1 MNNHENKWIK
11 KTPDVELNNNI
22 SLEQYQQSIALMNND
37 LHDIQ
42 EDIQKLAEQQ
52 NQIHAQT
59 IQAQQLLQAQQIAN
73 ILNQQYS
80 SQQNITSAYRP
91 LNQNF
96 GSSPHLP
103 MPAMRN
109 QQPQQQQQQ
118 QQPPQQQQQPIQ
130 YINDTNTRIE
140 DQFASPVPANLSN
153 HQYLNRDQQ
162 KHIQQY
168 VQETNH
174 YRDQYEPTQLQQ
186 QSIQLQPQQQQMQQQ
201 QQQQQQFYLHEATAN
216 QQTPPQ
222 AAQRRTWAQSTAAP
236 VELSTWSQQAQ
247 LHNKFETLTWKS
259 SPSQQQQQ
267 PPQQQQ
273 QHQQSPAPISG
284 SGGGGG
290 GGFMLHHNGR
300 GNVGTEQDASHLFPV
315 MHSTSG
321 NSLPVNKVPKEP
333 PSDDMMAPQSI
344 SFIGDE
350 DEADNVLD
358 PRQSYRKSHHDSD
371 LEVSLGKMNITSGTR
386 TYRIPSPTTR
396 SHQQI
401 NSQSFQSIENP
412 PEKGFYISF
421 DNEQQPKRPKPPLRQ
436 KRSPKKDKTEDRSGS
451 GSGGESNVVQEQII
465 KRKLEPTMQQTQ
477 VQRLQQQMSQ
487 PAPAPQYNNYNNVA
501 PKDPTA
507 LIIGSELLEN
517 TQDEMEKKKEKI
529 MLLSL
534 QRRQQQEETKVRKE
548 IDAMQRREREQ
559 MKEEERAKKKDEQM
573 SRRAQILEQHRLKK
587 AVEEAEREG
596 KTLDRHTAELVMK
609 QQQQQQLLAQQNAP
623 KMRNTPKTLRQR
635 PKTIHVETNSVDLSE
650 ASSLGGRSIG
660 SKKGSSTNLTGKFSF
675 NPQLIRFFYLSFK
688 KMSVIFLA
696 LF

>member
-109 QQPQQQQQQ
+109 Q
-118 QQPPQQQQQPIQ
+118 PPQQQPSQQMQQPIQ
-130 YINDTNTRIE
+130 YINESNTRIE
-140 DQFASPVPANLSN
+140 DQFASPVSANLN
-153 HQYLNRDQQ
+153 NQYLNRDQQ
-162 KHIQQY
+162 NHIQQY

-186 QSIQLQPQQQQMQQQ
+186 QSIQLQPQHQQQ
-201 QQQQQQFYLHEATAN
+201 QKQFYLHEASSN

-222 AAQRRTWAQSTAAP
+222 AAQRRTWTQSTAAP
-236 VELSTWSQQAQ
+236 VELSTWSQQGQ

-267 PPQQQQ
+267 QQYH
-273 QHQQSPAPISG
+273 HQQSPAPSSG
-284 SGGGGG
+284 SG

-300 GNVGTEQDASHLFPV
+300 GNVGTEQDASHLFPI

-321 NSLPVNKVPKEP
+321 NSLPVNKVPKDP

-350 DEADNVLD
+350 DEADNVMD
-358 PRQSYRKSHHDSD
+358 QRQVYRKSHHDSD
-371 LEVSLGKMNITSGTR
+371 LEVSLSKLNITSGTR

-401 NSQSFQSIENP
+401 NSQSFQSIENT

-451 GSGGESNVVQEQII
+451 GSGGESNVVKEQII
-465 KRKLEPTMQQTQ
+465 KRKLEPTNQQTQ

-487 PAPAPQYNNYNNVA
+487 PAPPQYNYNNV

-507 LIIGSELLEN
+507 LIICSELLEN

-596 KTLDRHTAELVMK
+596 KTLDRHTAELLMK

-623 KMRNTPKTLRQR
+623 KMRNTPKTQRQR

-660 SKKGSSTNLTGKFSF
+660 SKKGSSTNLTGKSF
-675 NPQLIRFFYLSFK
+675 FPLNLNLFLTHNNRFRKHKNVRFF
-688 KMSVIFLA
+688 
-696 LF
+696 